1 MAQQIQELVAS
12 IRKDG
17 IEVAQQEAN
26 VIVEEA
32 TQQAAQIL
40 AKAKKESQA
49 MIAKAEREIAT
60 KEQSARASLAQ
71 ASRDVQISM
80 KDALTAQLDR
90 LLVGTVSKAL
100 SSKDVVLLIKA
111 VVELAGQSET
121 KVLELN
127 KKEFDTLGESLKGAL
142 ADELK
147 KGLEIRPVP
156 SVDGGFK
163 LVEKDGTSFFDFTA
177 AETASLLKPYLSH
190 AIEALIFS

>member
-26 VIVEEA
+26 AIVEEA
-32 TQQAAQIL
+32 KQQAAQIL
-40 AKAKKESQA
+40 AKAKKEYDSLL
-49 MIAKAEREIAT
+49 AKAEREIAT

-90 LLVGTVSKAL
+90 LLVDVVSKAL
-100 SSKDVVLLIKA
+100 SSKEVVLLIKA
-111 VVELAGQSET
+111 VVELSGESER

-127 KKEFDTLGESLKGAL
+127 KKEFDALGESLKGTL

-147 KGLEIRPVP
+147 KGLEIRPVA
-156 SVDGGFK
+156 SVAGGFK

-177 AETASLLKPYLSH
+177 PETASLLKPYLSH
-190 AIEALIFS
+190 AIEALIFN

>member
-26 VIVEEA
+26 AIVEEA

-71 ASRDVQISM
+71 A
-80 KDALTAQLDR
+80 
-90 LLVGTVSKAL
+90 L
-100 SSKDVVLLIKA
+100 SLIH
-111 VVELAGQSET
+111 
-121 KVLELN
+121 
-127 KKEFDTLGESLKGAL
+127 
-142 ADELK
+142 
-147 KGLEIRPVP
+147 I
-156 SVDGGFK
+156 
-163 LVEKDGTSFFDFTA
+163 
-177 AETASLLKPYLSH
+177 
-190 AIEALIFS
+190 

>member
-26 VIVEEA
+26 AIVAEA
-32 TQQAAQIL
+32 KQQAAQML
-40 AKAKKESQA
+40 AKAKKESEGLLS
-49 MIAKAEREIAT
+49 KAEREIAT

-80 KDALTAQLDR
+80 KDAITAQLER
-90 LLVGTVSKAL
+90 ILVDTVSKAL

-111 VVELAGQSET
+111 VIELSGGSET

-127 KKEFDTLGESLKGAL
+127 KKEFDALGESLKATL

-147 KGLEIRPVP
+147 KGLEIRPVT
-156 SVDGGFK
+156 SVEGGFK

-177 AETASLLKPYLSH
+177 DETASLLKPYLSH